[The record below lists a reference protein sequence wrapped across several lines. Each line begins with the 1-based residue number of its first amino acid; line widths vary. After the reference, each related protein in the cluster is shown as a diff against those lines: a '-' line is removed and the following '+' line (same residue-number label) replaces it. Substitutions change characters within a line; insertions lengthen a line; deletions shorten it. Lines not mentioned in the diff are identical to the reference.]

1 MKKLF
6 ISRFITIFY
15 LISIFLLYLLKKIN
29 YNYTWKLLIPGIIM
43 GIILLNYSK
52 SK

>member
-1 MKKLF
+1 MQKLF
-6 ISRFITIFY
+6 KLRIITILY
-15 LISIFLLYLLKKIN
+15 LLSIFLLYFLKKIN

-43 GIILLNYSK
+43 GIILLNYNK